1 MSQPSAEISAA
12 LRKKESPKSTQKTA
26 SVFSS
31 LYITLYPWLGTT
43 HYALGWREV
52 KALTLG
58 WWEVKALTLGW
69 REVKALQNDVPFF
82 LFPSNPYSKKHVL
95 NDIISKPKLF
105 LYCSQSS
112 KQF

>member
-43 HYALGWREV
+43 HYPLGWREV

-58 WWEVKALTLGW
+58 
-69 REVKALQNDVPFF
+69 
-82 LFPSNPYSKKHVL
+82 
-95 NDIISKPKLF
+95 
-105 LYCSQSS
+105 
-112 KQF
+112 